1 MKVNDHFTISVIDS
15 WGTHSDT
22 NNKPGPILLS
32 TAVCVDIMMLQK
44 IMREQVDAVLLLQ
57 TRNPVTIS

>member
-15 WGTHSDT
+15 WGTHLDK

-44 IMREQVDAVLLLQ
+44 KKQVDAVLLLK
-57 TRNPVTIS
+57 TRFPVTIS

>member
-15 WGTHSDT
+15 WDTHSDK
-22 NNKPGPILLS
+22 NNTPGPILLS

-44 IMREQVDAVLLLQ
+44 KCEG
-57 TRNPVTIS
+57 TS